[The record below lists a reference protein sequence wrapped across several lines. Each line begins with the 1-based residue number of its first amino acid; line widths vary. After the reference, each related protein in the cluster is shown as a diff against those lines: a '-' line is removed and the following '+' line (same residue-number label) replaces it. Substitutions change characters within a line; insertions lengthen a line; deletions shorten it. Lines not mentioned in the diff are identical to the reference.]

1 MQASKTRKPR
11 PTANRN
17 TAQIRKQQVD
27 ISASW
32 LIHEIIATLTTGALI
47 AVITWSAILGMSGN
61 FQPEQEVVVG
71 PIAEVDNDGR

>member
-32 LIHEIIATLTTGALI
+32 LIHEIIATVTIGALI
-47 AVITWSAILGMSGN
+47 AVIAWSAILGMSGN
-61 FQPEQEVVVG
+61 FQPGNDVVVG
-71 PIAEVDNDGR
+71 PVEASDHE